1 MVFKLPLPS
10 ERVGE
15 RPKFSNMK
23 SIAISGSPRE
33 NVGKRDA
40 KELRYQGQ
48 VPAVLYGGATQTHFS
63 VSAADLK
70 PVVYTPVVQFIDLE
84 IAGTTSQAIIKD
96 MQFHPLT
103 DEIIHVD
110 FLLLDETKPVTIEI
124 PIHLTGTSP
133 GVKMG
138 GKLVQKLR
146 KLRIKALPKD
156 HLDTIE
162 VSIEGLEVGKSVR
175 VRDISFPNL
184 TITNTPED
192 TILSITTSRAL
203 RQAEQEAASG
213 KK

>member
-1 MVFKLPLPS
+1 
-10 ERVGE
+10 
-15 RPKFSNMK
+15 MK

-40 KELRYQGQ
+40 KELRYNGL
-48 VPAVLYGGATQTHFS
+48 VPAVLYGGKAQTHFS

-70 PVVYTPVVQFIDLE
+70 PVIYTPVVHFID
-84 IAGTTSQAIIKD
+84 ITVAGVKSQAIIQD
-96 MQFHPLT
+96 IQFHPLT
-103 DEIIHVD
+103 EKILHVD
-110 FLLLDETKPVTIEI
+110 FLLLDEKKPITIEI
-124 PIHLTGTSP
+124 PVRITGTSP

-156 HLDTIE
+156 HLDNID

-175 VRDISFPNL
+175 VADLKFDKL
-184 TITNTPED
+184 TITNAVED

-203 RQAEQEAASG
+203 RQAEQDAVAG

>member
-1 MVFKLPLPS
+1 
-10 ERVGE
+10 
-15 RPKFSNMK
+15 MK

-40 KELRYQGQ
+40 KELRYQGL
-48 VPAVLYGGATQTHFS
+48 VPAVLYGGKTQTHFA

-70 PVVYTPVVQFIDLE
+70 PVIYTPVVHFIDIE
-84 IAGTTSQAIIKD
+84 VAGKKSQAIIQD
-96 MQFHPLT
+96 IQFHPLT
-103 DEIIHVD
+103 EQILHVD
-110 FLLLDETKPVTIEI
+110 FLELDEKKPIAIEI
-124 PIHLTGTSP
+124 PIRLTGTSP

-156 HLDTIE
+156 HLDNID

-175 VRDISFPNL
+175 VSDL
-184 TITNTPED
+184 KLEKLVITNAMED
-192 TILSITTSRAL
+192 TIVSVTTSRAL
-203 RQAEQEAASG
+203 RQAEQEAG